1 MTDTM
6 VKETWEERRR
16 RQRQEI
22 QDFANM
28 LFEKYQVQDNPKA
41 QKAFDI
47 AWDYGH
53 SSGYNEVEIMFEELL
68 PLIED

>member
-1 MTDTM
+1 ME
-6 VKETWEERRR
+6 KETWKERRR
-16 RQRQEI
+16 RERKVI

-53 SSGYNEVEIMFEELL
+53 SGGYTDVEIMFEELL